1 MASTGINANSV
12 DPFGIVDGLA
22 PTDPGSFQVS
32 DEDRALVG
40 QIEDLYSV
48 ASSAEYFRLLHENI
62 YLSELYGNQWLAI
75 DEASNQITQVIA
87 DGDTNSVATNNK
99 LIVAALKLWGKLT
112 KDQPDFSVSPV
123 GKSFEA
129 AQGAE
134 AAETII
140 KYYRNNKGFQE
151 TIDTAQFDSMWSF
164 KGGCMELLWDPTGG
178 SEFYWCDTCGYQF
191 DGELDVETMP
201 CPSCIEQH
209 ETVRT
214 QLVQAHEQHQAATQQ
229 YEQHMASGGQPVEP
243 PPAPPEV
250 EEPPVGELR
259 KINRGGPTLRCM
271 DPRNVRFISGPTDAR
286 LIQGYVERSQVPVNV
301 IRGMFPK
308 FAGLVGPEPDVLP
321 NNGASWTLL
330 ESTGIRYSQLMA
342 DHAYL
347 YRVVELPTG
356 LYPRGRILFMCNQM
370 ILEQCEGYFDVLGRL
385 PLFRMGWIPEKGTPY
400 FRPPIADASFRQRSL
415 NRLETNM
422 EEQTSITA
430 HPKVI
435 LPERCRVSDSELTSQ
450 SAQVLRPTVGTA
462 NMIRYLEPPPIS
474 RDIYER
480 RAMAI
485 ADINALF
492 TVDDT
497 PGADASGR
505 AVALNTDLSTQ
516 TTAPILRQHMR
527 EESEIYRCALI
538 LHQMFGDPEETINV
552 LADEKHLQVQ
562 LQDVSF
568 SARRATVSIVADDG
582 LSTNPTERRNYALAM
597 LQEGVFTDDAGAPDK
612 AAYAQAA
619 GINMPGLVP
628 TGPAVAAETA
638 MESILLQAQGEEWEP
653 APYDNLKIFVDVYT
667 EWLTVNGR
675 DFKKKNPPALAKIL
689 QTYGYYQM
697 AYAQQQQAM
706 MAQQDPADGAP
717 GQGGSSGGS
726 PLKGGPGPGGAPV
739 GNKDSAQSLVKNA
752 DKSGEQSARSGLKH
766 EGALQT
772 QT

>member
-1 MASTGINANSV
+1 MSTGINAASV
-12 DPFGIVDGLA
+12 DPFGIVDGLS
-22 PTDPGSFQVS
+22 PTDPGSFEVS
-32 DEDRALVG
+32 EEDRALVN
-40 QIEDLYSV
+40 QIEELYSV
-48 ASSAEYFRLLHENI
+48 ATSAEYFRILHENV
-62 YLSELYGNQWLAI
+62 YLSELYGNQWLGL
-75 DEASNQITQVIA
+75 DESTGQITQVVV
-87 DGDTNSVATNNK
+87 DSGVDFVSTNNK

-129 AQGAE
+129 TQGAA

-140 KYYRNNKGFQE
+140 KYYRNNKGFQD
-151 TIDTAQFDSMWSF
+151 TIDTCQFDSVWSY
-164 KGGCMELLWDPTGG
+164 KGGCAELLWDPEGG
-178 SEFYWCDTCGYQF
+178 SDFYWCDTCGYEF
-191 DGELDVETMP
+191 DGELDTEVMP
-201 CPSCIEQH
+201 CPYCIEQH
-209 ETVRT
+209 ETVRM
-214 QLVQAHEQHQAATQQ
+214 QVAQAHEQHQAAVQQ
-229 YEQHMASGGQPVEP
+229 FEQQIAAGNLVEP
-243 PPAPPEV
+243 PPEPPEIP
-250 EEPPVGELR
+250 EPPVGELR
-259 KINRGGPTLRCM
+259 RINRGGPTLHYM
-271 DPRNVRFISGPTDAR
+271 DPRNVRFISGPTNAR
-286 LIQGYVERSQVPVNV
+286 LIQGYVERTQVPVNV

-308 FAGLVGPEPDVLP
+308 FAHLISPEPDVLP

-330 ESTGIRYSQLMA
+330 ESTGIRYSQLLN

-347 YRVVELPTG
+347 YRAVELPTG
-356 LYPRGRILFMCNQM
+356 LYPRGRIIFMCNQM
-370 ILEQCEGYFDVLGRL
+370 IVEQREGYFDVLGRL
-385 PLFRMGWIPEKGTPY
+385 PLFRFGWIPEKGTPY

-462 NMIRYLEPPPIS
+462 NMIRYLQPPPIS
-474 RDIYER
+474 RDVYER

-492 TVDDT
+492 TVDDI
-497 PGADASGR
+497 PGQDASGR
-505 AVALNTDLSTQ
+505 AVALTTDLSTQ

-562 LQDVSF
+562 LQDISF

-597 LQEGVFTDDAGAPDK
+597 LQEGVFTDENGIPDK

-619 GINMPGLVP
+619 GIKMPGLVP
-628 TGPAVAAETA
+628 SGPEVAAETA
-638 MESILLQAQGEEWEP
+638 MESILLQTQGEMWEP

-675 DFKKKNPPALAKIL
+675 DFKKKNPTALQQIL

-697 AYAQQQQAM
+697 AYAQQQQQM
-706 MAQQDPADGAP
+706 MAAQATGAGTPP
-717 GQGGSSGGS
+717 GQGGSGGS
-726 PLKGGPGPGGAPV
+726 PLKNGPGPGGQAA
-739 GNKDSAQSLVKNA
+739 GNKDSAQSLIANA

>member
-1 MASTGINANSV
+1 MSTGINANSV
-12 DPFGIVDGLA
+12 DPLGIVDGIA
-22 PTDPGSFQVS
+22 PTDPGNFEVS
-32 DEDRALVG
+32 DEDRTLVG
-40 QIEDLYSV
+40 QIEELYST
-48 ASSAEYFRLLHENI
+48 ASSAEYFRLLNENI
-62 YLSELYGNQWLAI
+62 YLAELYGSQWLAI
-75 DEASNQITQVIA
+75 DEASGQITQVIS
-87 DGDTNSVATNNK
+87 DGDRNSAATNNK

-129 AQGAE
+129 TQGAA

-151 TIDTAQFDSMWSF
+151 TIDTAQFDAMWSF
-164 KGGCMELLWDPTGG
+164 KGGCMELLWDPEGG
-178 SEFYWCDTCGYQF
+178 SEFYWCETCGYQF

-201 CPSCIEQH
+201 CPSCVLQH

-214 QLVQAHEQHQAATQQ
+214 QLIQAHEQHAAASQQ
-229 YEQHMASGGQPVEP
+229 YQQHMAMGGPPVEP

-250 EEPPVGELR
+250 EEPDVGVLR
-259 KINRGGPTLRCM
+259 KINRGGPTLDYTDAR
-271 DPRNVRFISGPTDAR
+271 DVRFISGPTDAR
-286 LIQGYVERSQVPVNV
+286 LIQGYVVRRQVPVNV
-301 IRGMFPK
+301 IRGRFPE
-308 FAGLVGPEPDVLP
+308 FAGLISPEPDVLP

-330 ESTGIRYSQLMA
+330 ESTGIRYSQLMN

-347 YRVVELPTG
+347 YRAVEGPTG
-356 LYPRGRILFMCNQM
+356 LYPRGRILYMCNQM
-370 ILEQCEGYFDVLGRL
+370 ILEQVEGYFDVLGRL

-415 NRLETNM
+415 NRLETNA

-435 LPERCRVSDSELTSQ
+435 LPERCRVSETELTSQ

-462 NMIRYLEPPPIS
+462 NMIRYLQPPPIS
-474 RDIYER
+474 RDIYTR

-485 ADINALF
+485 ADINELF
-492 TVDDT
+492 TVDEAS
-497 PGADASGR
+497 GQDASGR

-516 TTAPILRQHMR
+516 KTAPIMRQHMR
-527 EESEIYRCALI
+527 EESEIYRCSLI

-597 LQEGVFTDDAGAPDK
+597 LQEGVFSAETGTPDM
-612 AAYAQAA
+612 AAFAQAA
-619 GINMPGLVP
+619 GIKMPGLVP
-628 TGPAVAAETA
+628 NGPEIAAETA
-638 MESILLQAQGEEWEP
+638 MESILLQCQGETWEP
-653 APYDNLKIFVDVYT
+653 APYDNLKVFVDVYT

-675 DFKKKNPPALAKIL
+675 EFKQKNPPALQKIL

-697 AYAQQQQAM
+697 SYAQQQATM
-706 MAQQDPADGAP
+706 MAQQPAGAP

-726 PLKGGPGPGGAPV
+726 PMKNGPGPGSAPA
-739 GNKDSAQSLVKNA
+739 GNKDSAQTLVKGADNA
-752 DKSGEQSARSGLKH
+752 GEQSARSGLAH